1 MLNSDLEIYESCDLE
16 KPKFPARSRL
26 YSLEPVGIGTPHVES
41 LTSYISRLAEA
52 HCFYPSSLV
61 TNIIS
66 SELKQTFIKNCS
78 SRNLGTLFK
87 KSRFING
94 HGKIAQEINQSLKK
108 LTLQQNLDCLTILR
122 YSQVLS
128 PRKLFKEK
136 KSWCPAC
143 YKEWRVSKDTIYEP
157 LLWTIIGV
165 EICPIHYQPLHN
177 ICPHCHQSSPWLSPK
192 SRVGYCSNCDR
203 WLGNF
208 SQDNHNYDESEL
220 ARYIWIAQALGKLI
234 SFTPIESYL
243 LEKANIS
250 KALNQIINATHAGN
264 ITAFAKA
271 FGLPKNTVW
280 MWCKGKST
288 PELRILL
295 IICYCLDISLLDF
308 LSLKTKAFE
317 SLQID
322 PQRLPTASRTKR
334 ESPRTLDYEAVEK
347 YLKTILNKPDIPPPT
362 MKEVAETLGLHR
374 RIIFGYFPAL
384 CKAISAKYRCYQKLN
399 TVRRIEDC
407 CKEIEQAV
415 LSIHQSGE
423 YPSEARVS
431 QVISQPG
438 YFRYKEVRDVLKKAI
453 LDL

>member
-1 MLNSDLEIYESCDLE
+1 
-16 KPKFPARSRL
+16 
-26 YSLEPVGIGTPHVES
+26 
-41 LTSYISRLAEA
+41 
-52 HCFYPSSLV
+52 
-61 TNIIS
+61 
-66 SELKQTFIKNCS
+66 
-78 SRNLGTLFK
+78 
-87 KSRFING
+87 
-94 HGKIAQEINQSLKK
+94 
-108 LTLQQNLDCLTILR
+108 
-122 YSQVLS
+122 
-128 PRKLFKEK
+128 
-136 KSWCPAC
+136 
-143 YKEWRVSKDTIYEP
+143 
-157 LLWTIIGV
+157 
-165 EICPIHYQPLHN
+165 
-177 ICPHCHQSSPWLSPK
+177 
-192 SRVGYCSNCDR
+192 
-203 WLGNF
+203 
-208 SQDNHNYDESEL
+208 
-220 ARYIWIAQALGKLI
+220 
-234 SFTPIESYL
+234 
-243 LEKANIS
+243 
-250 KALNQIINATHAGN
+250 
-264 ITAFAKA
+264 
-271 FGLPKNTVW
+271 